1 MTYKIVVESMKCM
14 GCVNILEHGIKTL
27 ASVESVD
34 IDFATKQITVDGD
47 ISFRIIQ
54 DKIQE
59 LGYEA
64 ELIHSE

>member
-27 ASVESVD
+27 TGIESVE
-34 IDFATKQITVDGD
+34 IDFATKQITVKGD
-47 ISFRIIQ
+47 VSFRIID

-59 LGYEA
+59 LGYKA
-64 ELIHSE
+64 ELINAE